1 MVSLLGATACG
12 GEPDRAD
19 FAVTMSEGIT
29 AQAEGRGDVAEER
42 FDEVVEASPG
52 NRVALYNLGILR
64 RSRGDTDGAIDAFTQ
79 LIAAQPDFAAARL
92 QRAMTKQL
100 AGDVPGAIA
109 DLRIVVQQEPGNVEA
124 QTLLDALLEV
134 TAEVSSP

>member
-1 MVSLLGATACG
+1 
-12 GEPDRAD
+12 
-19 FAVTMSEGIT
+19 MSEGIT

-109 DLRIVVQQEPGNVEA
+109 DLRIVGQQEPGNVEA